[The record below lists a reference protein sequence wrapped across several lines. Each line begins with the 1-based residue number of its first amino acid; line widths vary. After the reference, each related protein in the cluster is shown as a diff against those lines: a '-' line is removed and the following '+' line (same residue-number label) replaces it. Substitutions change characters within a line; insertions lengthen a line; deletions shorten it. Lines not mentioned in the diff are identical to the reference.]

1 MFANWKFFKLGT
13 QILRYCFE
21 FDQLRLK
28 SLKCPFLLVIYSFL
42 ENNLFQ
48 VKVYFLIY
56 SNSVEEQAYLTSL
69 RREKEAFEFLI
80 KEKGS
85 LVLPETFEEFDEPEI
100 YGAKNNLV
108 TRKGGGAVP
117 T

>member
-1 MFANWKFFKLGT
+1 MFSN
-13 QILRYCFE
+13 
-21 FDQLRLK
+21 
-28 SLKCPFLLVIYSFL
+28 
-42 ENNLFQ
+42 Q
-48 VKVYFLIY
+48 VKVYFLMY

-85 LVLPETFEEFDEPEI
+85 LVLPDMVDEDFQTET
-100 YGAKNNLV
+100 YGVTNNAL
-108 TRKGGGAVP
+108 TRKAGGSVA

>member
-1 MFANWKFFKLGT
+1 MN
-13 QILRYCFE
+13 
-21 FDQLRLK
+21 LK
-28 SLKCPFLLVIYSFL
+28 SKWLNCQFLLMLFSFL
-42 ENNLFQ
+42 DNTLFQ

-108 TRKGGGAVP
+108 TRKGGGAAP

>member
-1 MFANWKFFKLGT
+1 
-13 QILRYCFE
+13 
-21 FDQLRLK
+21 
-28 SLKCPFLLVIYSFL
+28 
-42 ENNLFQ
+42 
-48 VKVYFLIY
+48 
-56 SNSVEEQAYLTSL
+56 L

-85 LVLPETFEEFDEPEI
+85 LVLPETYEEFDEPEI